1 MKKKIV
7 TIAMMFVLML
17 SIISGTAAFAEVSI
31 EECDR
36 CFQTTICGLLDGD
49 EVGAS
54 KINAERK
61 PVYDINIQLLG
72 YVYEFEI
79 ISGSA
84 YAIIICDNGNYV
96 THELVT
102 QSESP
107 YVDFSENEL
116 RVYVNNMTYLKYVDG
131 TYFDIETSAEVS
143 AEILEAISENAV
155 TYSSG
160 DVEYESTSVTIRYQT
175 RTPNAKNLCVAPP
188 SYTSP
193 GGIESACAAVA
204 GSNLIGFYDRY
215 YENLIPNH
223 AAGYETY
230 GIYIYNVADN
240 YVYDTVRDLYNKMD
254 GSSKGINETNFKKGM
269 QVYCKEKGLTC
280 DFTQLVTSG
289 RLNYSGVI
297 NSINENKPVVLLLST
312 YNICDING
320 YDSSKYDRLDYR
332 LYGGNHMMAG
342 FGYCEINYT
351 FSDGS
356 NQTNRFIYVATG
368 FAGKSEAYFNIN
380 YNTNINSAYKVYI
393 Y

>member
-61 PVYDINIQLLG
+61 PVYDINIQILG

-131 TYFDIETSAEVS
+131 AYFDIETSAEIS
-143 AEILEAISENAV
+143 AEILEAISANAV

-175 RTPNAKNLCVAPP
+175 RTPNAKNLCAVPP
-188 SYTSP
+188 RYTSP
-193 GGIESACAAVA
+193 GGLESACAAVA

-230 GIYIYNVADN
+230 GLYVYNVADN

-280 DFTQLVTSG
+280 DFTQLVSSN
-289 RLNYSGVI
+289 RLNYTGVI

-312 YNICDING
+312 YNFCDIRTKG
-320 YDSSKYDRLDYR
+320 AEKTEEYDYR
-332 LYGGNHMMAG
+332 LYGGNHMLAG

-356 NQTNRFIYVATG
+356 SQNNRFVYVATG
-368 FAGKSEAYFNIN
+368 FSEKPAAYFNVD
-380 YNTNINSAYKVYI
+380 YSTNINSAYKVYI

>member
-17 SIISGTAAFAEVSI
+17 SIISGTAAFAQVSI

-61 PVYDINIQLLG
+61 PVYDINIQVLG
-72 YVYEFEI
+72 YIYEFEI
-79 ISGSA
+79 FSGSA

-96 THELVT
+96 AHELVT
-102 QSESP
+102 RSESP

-131 TYFDIETSAEVS
+131 AYYDIETSAEITS
-143 AEILEAISENAV
+143 EMLEAISENAV
-155 TYSSG
+155 TYQSG
-160 DVEYESTSVTIRYQT
+160 DVEYESTSVTITYQT
-175 RTPNAKNLCVAPP
+175 RTPNAKNLCAVPP
-188 SYTSP
+188 RYTSP
-193 GGIESACAAVA
+193 GGIEGACAAVA

-223 AAGYETY
+223 AAGFETY
-230 GIYIYNVADN
+230 GLYVYNVADN
-240 YVYDTVRDLYNKMD
+240 YVYDTVRDLYSKMD
-254 GSSKGINETNFKKGM
+254 GSPKGINETNFKNGM
-269 QVYCKEKGLTC
+269 QTYCEGKGLTC
-280 DFTQLVTSG
+280 DFTQLVASNG
-289 RLNYSGVI
+289 LNYAGVI

-320 YDSSKYDRLDYR
+320 YDNSKYDRLDYR

-351 FSDGS
+351 FSNGS
-356 NQTNRFIYVATG
+356 SQTNRFIYVATG
-368 FAGKSEAYFNIN
+368 FAGKSQAYFNIN

-393 Y
+393 H